1 MVNGK
6 FKGEIYRGTA
16 LYPGET
22 VQDLVKRLETGSS
35 SLKSWSSAPGI
46 AEEFAFGALAKT
58 AKPEPFGLKLE

>member
-35 SLKSWSSAPGI
+35 SLKSWSFAPGI